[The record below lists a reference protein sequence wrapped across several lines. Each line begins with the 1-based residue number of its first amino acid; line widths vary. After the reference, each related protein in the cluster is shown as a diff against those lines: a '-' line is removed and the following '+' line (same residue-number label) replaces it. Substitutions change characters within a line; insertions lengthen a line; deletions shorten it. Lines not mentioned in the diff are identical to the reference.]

1 MITSSLTRLGATAAA
16 LAATLGLVACAGSAR
31 SSNVAADTAPTL
43 NPAPADAVSAAP
55 AAPGVTEV
63 ARPTGPVQVFAS
75 PTGASTLTLPPT
87 TSFGSARSLVV
98 IGRAD
103 GWLNVLLPTRP
114 NGSIGWIRA
123 DGVAV
128 RTVATEVRVDLSD
141 RSLEVLDRGSSILQ
155 AAVAVGTAATPTP
168 PGRFFVVDKVDTGS
182 SSSAYGPFALG
193 LSGYS
198 NVLDQ
203 FGGGDG
209 QIAIHGTNAPASIG
223 TAASFG
229 CIRVPNDV
237 VTRLADL
244 LALGTPVL
252 IVE

>member
-1 MITSSLTRLGATAAA
+1 MTPSPLTRLAATAAA
-16 LAATLGLVACAGSAR
+16 LAATLGLAACAGSPG
-31 SSNVAADTAPTL
+31 SPDVAADPAPSL
-43 NPAPADAVSAAP
+43 RPAPAETVP
-55 AAPGVTEV
+55 AEPARPEGTEV

-75 PTGASTLTLPPT
+75 PTGPSTLTLPPT

-98 IGRAD
+98 TGRAD
-103 GWLNVLLPTRP
+103 GWLNVLVPTRP
-114 NGSIGWIRA
+114 NGSSGWIRA

-128 RTVATEVRVDLSD
+128 RTVTTEIRVDLSD
-141 RSLEVLDRGSSILQ
+141 RSLQVLDRGSEVLQ
-155 AAVAVGTAATPTP
+155 TTVAVGAAATPTP
-168 PGRFFVVDKVDTGS
+168 RGRFFVVDKVDTGS

-198 NVLDQ
+198 DVLDQ

-244 LALGTPVL
+244 LPLGTPVL